1 MRKVILSAAIRER
14 LGDLESFL
22 RTEYKLSKEAAS
34 RRMDR
39 IGGSLKSLLTAS
51 TADGALAC
59 LENSPFNLCKSNVKF
74 REYGA
79 RGLAGIYSN
88 IPVYADWVEHD
99 RTGLLVENTETA
111 WYASMAFLVENPE
124 TAREIGNNA
133 RACAEEKFTLE
144 RYAEAWMEQVLDPLA
159 GG

>member
-1 MRKVILSAAIRER
+1 MDDYGNRVHFYFFGGAFRELTFRDEQATFIPLLPMRRYMKV
-14 LGDLESFL
+14 
-22 RTEYKLSKEAAS
+22 
-34 RRMDR
+34 
-39 IGGSLKSLLTAS
+39 LTAS